1 MYDVAI
7 RFRSG
12 VGNEVDCRDSGRP
25 YDGDA
30 GFVHRERASKS
41 SIDIAFGVP
50 AAERAAEGDDGIGDT
65 DRVANRDDPP
75 AEAAAAGEG
84 SELVDDAIA

>member
-1 MYDVAI
+1 M
-7 RFRSG
+7 
-12 VGNEVDCRDSGRP
+12 
-25 YDGDA
+25 
-30 GFVHRERASKS
+30 
-41 SIDIAFGVP
+41 P